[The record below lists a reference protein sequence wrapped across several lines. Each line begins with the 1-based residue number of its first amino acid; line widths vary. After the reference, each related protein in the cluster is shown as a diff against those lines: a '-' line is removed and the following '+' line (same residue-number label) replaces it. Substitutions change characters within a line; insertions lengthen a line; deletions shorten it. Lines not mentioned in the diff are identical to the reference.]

1 MIDFEREEQKDE
13 ARQNERNGE
22 IRLVEV
28 KRTRYS
34 CRKIYIEVKGK
45 EV

>member
-1 MIDFEREEQKDE
+1 MIDLDREGQKDGL
-13 ARQNERNGE
+13 RQNEENGE

-28 KRTRYS
+28 KRTR
-34 CRKIYIEVKGK
+34 CCCCKIDIKRKRK